1 MANQDDRIIVV
12 KTPEEIRAEDLE
24 RLENFRWIDDTFARN
39 GFKDQPE
46 LAQFVLRIITQIHDL
61 VIDPEIFKTQYD
73 AKRLAGSRSLLLD
86 VRAGDTKG
94 RKYDLEMEKSDASPE
109 RTEVHVATMIVEH
122 LHEGDKFS
130 DLSETYVIFISEH
143 DAVGNGRAVNSFSY
157 RNDDLFK
164 GNEEIEKNI
173 VPHASL
179 GGRTHIL
186 HVNGDFKDDGSE
198 IGKLIHDFKCR
209 KADEM
214 YFPNLA
220 ARTREL
226 KETKEGVDT
235 MCMAMEKERTRSGEE
250 KTLILMLNLMRTQ
263 GWNAEQAMNAMDI
276 PASEKPLYARSAAR
290 AISQQKAHASATN

>member
-1 MANQDDRIIVV
+1 MKNQDDRIIVV
-12 KTPEEIRAEDLE
+12 MTPEEIRAEDLE
-24 RLENFRWIDDTFARN
+24 RLDNFRWIDDTFARSA
-39 GFKDQPE
+39 FKDQPE
-46 LAQFVLRIITQIHDL
+46 LAEFVLRIITQIPDL
-61 VIDPEIFKTQYD
+61 VIDPEVFKTQYD

-130 DLSETYVIFISEH
+130 DLPETYVIFMSEH
-143 DAVGNGRAVNSFSY
+143 DSVGNGRAVNSFSY

-164 GNEEIEKNI
+164 GNDAIEKS
-173 VPHASL
+173 VVAHASL

-226 KETKEGVDT
+226 KETREGVDT
-235 MCMAMEKERTRSGEE
+235 MCMAMEKERTRTVEE
-250 KTLILMLNLMRTQ
+250 NTLILLLNLMDSEN
-263 GWNAEQAMNAMDI
+263 WNAERAMTALRI
-276 PASEKPLYARSAAR
+276 PAAEKPLYARSVEHALSKQRPR
-290 AISQQKAHASATN
+290 ASTAM